1 METEKLDQEIARKS
15 AVVYLA
21 ITVIVALLFFV
32 TTGLIATYPMVAR
45 IGGVMWISLLTLI
58 VSMPLVI
65 TSMKKKIK
73 RTKKVDPFQ

>member
-21 ITVIVALLFFV
+21 ITAIMALLFFV
-32 TTGLIATYPMVAR
+32 ITGLMGTYSSVAR

-65 TSMKKKIK
+65 TYMKRKIK
-73 RTKKVDPFQ
+73 GTKRN

>member
-1 METEKLDQEIARKS
+1 METEKLDQKIARKS

-21 ITVIVALLFFV
+21 ITAIMALLFFV
-32 TTGLIATYPMVAR
+32 ITGLMGTYSSVAR

-65 TSMKKKIK
+65 TYMKKKIK
-73 RTKKVDPFQ
+73 GTKRN

>member
-1 METEKLDQEIARKS
+1 MRKMETEKLDQEIARKS

-21 ITVIVALLFFV
+21 ITAIVASLFFI
-32 TTGLIATYPMVAR
+32 TTGLIGTYPMVAR

-73 RTKKVDPFQ
+73 GTKRN